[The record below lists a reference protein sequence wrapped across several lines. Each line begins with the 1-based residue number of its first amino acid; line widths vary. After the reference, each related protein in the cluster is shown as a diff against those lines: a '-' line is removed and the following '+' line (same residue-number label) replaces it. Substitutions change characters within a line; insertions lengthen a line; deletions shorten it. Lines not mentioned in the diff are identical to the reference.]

1 MEKQFQK
8 SLVIL
13 RIKFKIMKRTA
24 ILTYLI
30 PCIVGS
36 CVYTIIF
43 TSKFN
48 SIPSFS
54 ISWIDSLLLF
64 FFLFFWS
71 IILFLPFG
79 FFTYYNFKNYNKTT
93 NLIKKLNLSYLLYY
107 CFIYG
112 VITYFT
118 KSFIEGLEILITY
131 FLTGIISFNMYL
143 KNRQ

>member
-1 MEKQFQK
+1 
-8 SLVIL
+8 
-13 RIKFKIMKRTA
+13 MKRSA

-48 SIPSFS
+48 SIPCFS

-79 FFTYYNFKNYNKTT
+79 IITYYNLNNSTKST
-93 NLIKKLNLSYLLYY
+93 NLIKKLNLRHLLYFS
-107 CFIYG
+107 FIYG
-112 VITYFT
+112 VISYFT

-131 FLTGIISFNMYL
+131 FLTGIISLNIYL
-143 KNRQ
+143 KKDNLK

>member
-1 MEKQFQK
+1 
-8 SLVIL
+8 
-13 RIKFKIMKRTA
+13 MKRDA
-24 ILTYLI
+24 ILAYLI

-36 CVYTIIF
+36 YVYTIIF

-79 FFTYYNFKNYNKTT
+79 FVTYFNVKNYNKTN
-93 NLIKKLNLSYLLYY
+93 NLLKKLNLSYLLYY
-107 CFIYG
+107 GFIYG
-112 VITYFT
+112 VISYFT
-118 KSFIEGLEILITY
+118 KSFFEGLEILITY
-131 FLTGIISFNMYL
+131 FLTGIITLNIYL
-143 KNRQ
+143 KNRN

>member
-1 MEKQFQK
+1 
-8 SLVIL
+8 
-13 RIKFKIMKRTA
+13 MKRAA
-24 ILTYLI
+24 ILAYLI

-64 FFLFFWS
+64 VFLLLWS

-79 FFTYYNFKNYNKTT
+79 FITYYNFKNYNKTT
-93 NLIKKLNLSYLLYY
+93 NLIKKLNLRYLLYFG
-107 CFIYG
+107 FIYG

-118 KSFIEGLEILITY
+118 KSFIEGLEILTTY
-131 FLTGIISFNMYL
+131 FLTGIISLNMYL
-143 KNRQ
+143 KNRQR